1 MESVIN
7 KLAEIETAATK
18 IMQAAENQKKLQDE
32 QQEERIAKFDADLEA
47 ETAKR
52 IEEITTKLHSTTD
65 ADQKKQRDS
74 AAELLSSLDA
84 YYEQNHGTLEF
95 KTDNKDLFDFSLEE
109 MKNAEGWELT
119 AFTYDLHHD
128 VVLSEGNVMTEY
140 EEKFSSIGNPICK
153 MEARFL

>member
-32 QQEERIAKFDADLEA
+32 QQEERIAKFDAA

-84 YYEQNHGTLEF
+84 YYEQNHGTLS
-95 KTDNKDLFDFSLEE
+95 TQI
-109 MKNAEGWELT
+109 
-119 AFTYDLHHD
+119 
-128 VVLSEGNVMTEY
+128 Y
-140 EEKFSSIGNPICK
+140 ENIIRK
-153 MEARFL
+153 